1 MHSSRLPDQL
11 VEALALAFRQR
22 GRQAISEGGRV
33 DRGSTKP
40 FAIAISLKGDHPM
53 RSSSWPLLLISTV
66 FLLAAACTSPPT
78 PEEAPATATPTPTAT
93 VAAELPPTATPEVVV
108 DTGDSGPTPTLT
120 PTATPTGAPLP
131 SPCAGL
137 SGELEAQIMVGPA
150 EVVGLEPAAVGSIPF
165 AVTTE
170 QPPYVIQGDT
180 DISYQDTL
188 QKEWGTYS
196 VSLQMHMTID
206 GVCTEGEDAPMLDL
220 TVLMSGD
227 QTVEVSAGE
236 FQQTYPWSGEN
247 SLNLRLPLEEGATAS
262 GEGWTFVL
270 HLD

>member
-1 MHSSRLPDQL
+1 
-11 VEALALAFRQR
+11 
-22 GRQAISEGGRV
+22 
-33 DRGSTKP
+33 
-40 FAIAISLKGDHPM
+40 
-53 RSSSWPLLLISTV
+53 
-66 FLLAAACTSPPT
+66 
-78 PEEAPATATPTPTAT
+78 
-93 VAAELPPTATPEVVV
+93 
-108 DTGDSGPTPTLT
+108 
-120 PTATPTGAPLP
+120 
-131 SPCAGL
+131 
-137 SGELEAQIMVGPA
+137 VGPA

-165 AVTTE
+165 AITTE
-170 QPPYVIQGDT
+170 QPPYLVQGET
-180 DISYQDTL
+180 DLSYQDTL

-196 VSLQMHMTID
+196 VSLQMQMTID

-247 SLNLRLPLEEGATAS
+247 SLDLSFPLEEGAIAS